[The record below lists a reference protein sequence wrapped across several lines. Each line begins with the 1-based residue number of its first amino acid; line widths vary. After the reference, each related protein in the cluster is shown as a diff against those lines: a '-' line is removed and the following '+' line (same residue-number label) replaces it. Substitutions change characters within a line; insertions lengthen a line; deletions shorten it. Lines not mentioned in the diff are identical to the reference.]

1 VKRQQRQQN
10 VSCTA
15 ESYGCTEWLTS
26 TPPVSYYI
34 GAVEKST
41 IMFQHAAAG
50 VEDLELSQAIYN
62 TYGYRPAPVVRGV
75 NGETTAS
82 PSPALLPV
90 GDVIELGDL
99 LRVAGVD
106 LDNAAQSSMHAVNK
120 TSDEL
125 PRYTGLTLRVTVVYD
140 SVGYHYT
147 VRANPIEAKVESYV
161 VSHGVNGSALR
172 EYQDLHGINILFT
185 TTGGPTYFDFQTL
198 ILTLVAGVALLAS
211 VKTLANVCLMYVLPR
226 RADYRLFVQ
235 TVTPD
240 FLPDSEHESRV
251 LDDVL
256 RAKRRKRS
264 LLVSTR
270 TETLNE
276 ERMTDPLVAAQA
288 VPVADGAVQDV

>member
-1 VKRQQRQQN
+1 
-10 VSCTA
+10 
-15 ESYGCTEWLTS
+15 
-26 TPPVSYYI
+26 
-34 GAVEKST
+34 
-41 IMFQHAAAG
+41 M
-50 VEDLELSQAIYN
+50 
-62 TYGYRPAPVVRGV
+62 
-75 NGETTAS
+75 
-82 PSPALLPV
+82 
-90 GDVIELGDL
+90 
-99 LRVAGVD
+99 
-106 LDNAAQSSMHAVNK
+106 
-120 TSDEL
+120 
-125 PRYTGLTLRVTVVYD
+125 
-140 SVGYHYT
+140 
-147 VRANPIEAKVESYV
+147 RANPIEAKVESYV